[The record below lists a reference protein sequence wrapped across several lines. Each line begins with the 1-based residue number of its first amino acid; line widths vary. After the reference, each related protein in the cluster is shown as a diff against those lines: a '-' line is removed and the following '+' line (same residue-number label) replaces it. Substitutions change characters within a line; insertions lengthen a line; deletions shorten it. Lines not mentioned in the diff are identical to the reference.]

1 VQSFPRLGSVNAALV
16 ALYFA
21 PVWGA
26 DALRALTSPFYGF
39 EDRVHAVALG
49 YFRALFDLHLG
60 DLLQLSNVLAGTK
73 FVIAIGFLA
82 YLIDFA
88 RALVIGRDVNRETL
102 DTVLVVSA
110 IAMMF
115 WAGPA
120 LSTGDPDL
128 VRMHATQFLLLS
140 SAMIVILI
148 ERHIEESRTAE
159 IPAVPGVLQPA
170 VSQGR
175 SGNVRSQCMRE
186 KSRS

>member
-1 VQSFPRLGSVNAALV
+1 VQSFSRLGALNAALA

-26 DALRALTSPFYGF
+26 EGLRALTSPFYGF
-39 EDRVHAVALG
+39 EDQAHAVAVG
-49 YFRALFDLHLG
+49 YFRALLDLHLAG
-60 DLLQLSNVLAGTK
+60 LIHASNLLAGLK

-88 RALVIGRDVNRETL
+88 RALAVGRDINRETL

-110 IAMMF
+110 IAMML

-120 LSTGDPDL
+120 LATGDAGL
-128 VRMHATQFLLLS
+128 VRVHATQFLLLS

-148 ERHIEESRTAE
+148 ERHIEESRIVSVE
-159 IPAVPGVLQPA
+159 A
-170 VSQGR
+170 VSEL
-175 SGNVRSQCMRE
+175 SQAAAAA
-186 KSRS
+186 

>member
-1 VQSFPRLGSVNAALV
+1 MRSFARLGSVNAALV

-21 PVWGA
+21 PVWGG

-39 EDRVHAVALG
+39 EDRANAVALG
-49 YFRALFDLHLG
+49 YFRALLDLHLAG
-60 DLLQLSNVLAGTK
+60 LLQLSNLLAGAK
-73 FVIAIGFLA
+73 LVIAMGFLA

-88 RALVIGRDVNRETL
+88 RALVVGREVNRETL

-110 IAMMF
+110 IALMF

-120 LSTGDPDL
+120 LCTGDTGL
-128 VRMHATQFLLLS
+128 VRVHATQFLLLS

-159 IPAVPGVLQPA
+159 TLVAPVAPGISPQVA
-170 VSQGR
+170 F
-175 SGNVRSQCMRE
+175 
-186 KSRS
+186 

>member
-1 VQSFPRLGSVNAALV
+1 VQSFPRLGAVNAALV

-60 DLLQLSNVLAGTK
+60 GLLQLSNVLAGTK
-73 FVIAIGFLA
+73 FVIAMGFLA

-88 RALVIGRDVNRETL
+88 RALAIGRDVNRETL
-102 DTVLVVSA
+102 DTVLVVAA
-110 IAMMF
+110 ITMMF

-120 LSTGDPDL
+120 LSTADPDL

-170 VSQGR
+170 ASQGR
-175 SGNVRSQCMRE
+175 SGNDAQPMHA
-186 KSRS
+186 

>member
-1 VQSFPRLGSVNAALV
+1 VQSFPRLGAVNAALV

-60 DLLQLSNVLAGTK
+60 GLLQLSNVLAGTK

-88 RALVIGRDVNRETL
+88 RALAVGRDVNRETL

-120 LSTGDPDL
+120 LSTAEPDL

-140 SAMIVILI
+140 GAMIVILI
-148 ERHIEESRTAE
+148 ERRIEESRTTEMA
-159 IPAVPGVLQPA
+159 AVPGVLQPA
-170 VSQGR
+170 ASQRR
-175 SGNVRSQCMRE
+175 SGNDEQPMHA
-186 KSRS
+186 

>member
-1 VQSFPRLGSVNAALV
+1 MQSFPRLGSVNAALV

-26 DALRALTSPFYGF
+26 DGLRALTSPFYGF

-49 YFRALFDLHLG
+49 YFRALFELHLG
-60 DLLQLSNVLAGTK
+60 GLLQLSNVLAGTK

-88 RALVIGRDVNRETL
+88 RALVMRREVNRETL

-110 IAMMF
+110 IALMF

-120 LSTGDPDL
+120 LYTADTDL
-128 VRMHATQFLLLS
+128 VRIHATQYLLLS

-148 ERHIEESRTAE
+148 ERHVEESRTLQVS
-159 IPAVPGVLQPA
+159 AVPCIPEPVA
-170 VSQGR
+170 A
-175 SGNVRSQCMRE
+175 
-186 KSRS
+186 

>member
-1 VQSFPRLGSVNAALV
+1 MQSFPRLGSVNAALV

-60 DLLQLSNVLAGTK
+60 GLLQLSNVLAGTK
-73 FVIAIGFLA
+73 FVIAMGFLA

-88 RALVIGRDVNRETL
+88 RALAIGRDVNRETL
-102 DTVLVVSA
+102 DTVLVVAA

-120 LSTGDPDL
+120 LSTADPDL

-148 ERHIEESRTAE
+148 ERHIEEGRTGE
-159 IPAVPGVLQPA
+159 IPAVPGVLQPTA
-170 VSQGR
+170 SQGR
-175 SGNVRSQCMRE
+175 SGIDAQPVHA
-186 KSRS
+186 